1 MMKKLSLVAL
11 AASTIILSCSDETTV
26 FKDTEDDISI
36 EAEAS
41 VLENSIL
48 FDDAGVLEIKK
59 TDGSTGKTS
68 KTIEEMAG
76 DYPLT
81 LVARVDPPSYTGGD
95 NLTASHI
102 DVDGNYAY
110 VSYNTVEDGYAGGID
125 IIDVSDPNNPKVTSR
140 LYYSNADINAVE
152 YDNGYVYAVGG
163 VDSEKSVR
171 ATSNSFIVK
180 IPASGGILD
189 VSRELIYG
197 FQEGFTANDV
207 EVTTNGI
214 LVTSGKDGLLT
225 YYKKTDLSTKND
237 VSFSDLRSVAYDNGV
252 IAVLDASQGV
262 SIMDENF
269 VERKI
274 IAIDSDFGQSSK
286 RTLDFSGEKII
297 VSEGA
302 KGAGVY
308 NMDSGSLIEYIPI
321 LLNPV
326 GTETE
331 NIVTNAVA
339 MNEDILLMANGGAG
353 LCLSEDVDGQ
363 TNIVGVVDL
372 DGSINYVASKGDYIF
387 AASGKA
393 GLQIVK
399 LNRPDQSLENRC
411 SDLDPYYGS
420 ANLYVSEGDV
430 KEYNGSKR
438 FNKLEVDGSLLL
450 CGTWT
455 VNSTSYVN
463 SNGRFEMNGTLVVG
477 RNNKRKNIVVNK
489 DAVLRIEGNLY
500 IYGDLILNEGATV
513 EFIGDDSVANI
524 FGSVKLL
531 ENAKV
536 KGTFKDLQGK
546 F

>member
-11 AASTIILSCSDETTV
+11 AASTFILSCSDETTV

-36 EAEAS
+36 EAKAS

-48 FDDAGVLEIKK
+48 YDDAGVLEIRK

-95 NLTASHI
+95 NLTASHV

-163 VDSEKSVR
+163 VDSEKSAR

-180 IPASGGILD
+180 IPASGGKLD
-189 VSRELIYG
+189 VSRELTYG

-225 YYKKTDLSTKND
+225 SYKKTDLSTKND
-237 VSFSDLRSVAYDNGV
+237 VSFSDLRSVAYENGV
-252 IAVLDASQGV
+252 VAVLDASQGV

-339 MNEDILLMANGGAG
+339 MNEEILLMANGGAG
-353 LCLSEDVDGQ
+353 LCLTEDVDGQ

-372 DGSINYVASKGDYIF
+372 DGSINYVASKGDYVF

-411 SDLDPYYGS
+411 SDLDPYHGS

-430 KEYNGSKR
+430 KEYSGSKR

-463 SNGRFEMNGTLVVG
+463 SNGLFEMKGTLVVG

-489 DAVLRIEGNLY
+489 DAVLRVEGNLY

-536 KGTFKDLQGK
+536 KGTFRDVQGK

>member
-1 MMKKLSLVAL
+1 MKKLSLVAL

>member
-1 MMKKLSLVAL
+1 MKKLSLVAL

-297 VSEGA
+297 VSEGS